1 MPNPAR
7 FFAVAALAVAMALLA
22 NTPALAA
29 SFEEGNQ
36 YIVVAEE
43 PSAEPKVMEFFSYGC
58 GGCFTFDSWFQRMKA
73 EVGENVEVQYIPADF
88 GGGFWTP
95 AQELFLVMEA
105 LGKREQLHDAVFQFI
120 HGERNPITEASA
132 RRFMANHGVSEE
144 EYNKVRNSFAV
155 HVKEKRYDQLLKRYR
170 IGSTPT
176 VIVNGKYQ
184 VDHTKLS
191 GPAEFVELVK
201 YLLTNP

>member
-1 MPNPAR
+1 MPKPAR
-7 FFAVAALAVAMALLA
+7 IFIAAAMALLA
-22 NTPALAA
+22 SAPALAA
-29 SFEEGNQ
+29 SFEEGRQ
-36 YIVVAEE
+36 YTVVAEE
-43 PSAEPKVMEFFSYGC
+43 PSAEPMVMEFFSYGC
-58 GGCFTFDSWFQRMKA
+58 GGCFMFDSWFQRMKA
-73 EVGENVEVQYIPADF
+73 AIGDDVKVQYIPADF

-105 LGKREQLHDAVFQFI
+105 LGRREQLHDAAFQFI
-120 HGERNPITEASA
+120 HVERNPITEASA
-132 RRFMANHGVSEE
+132 RRFMAEHGVSEE
-144 EYNKVRNSFAV
+144 EYNKLRNSFAV
-155 HVKEKRYDQLLKRYR
+155 HVKEKRYDQLTRRYR

-184 VDHTKLS
+184 VDQTKLS